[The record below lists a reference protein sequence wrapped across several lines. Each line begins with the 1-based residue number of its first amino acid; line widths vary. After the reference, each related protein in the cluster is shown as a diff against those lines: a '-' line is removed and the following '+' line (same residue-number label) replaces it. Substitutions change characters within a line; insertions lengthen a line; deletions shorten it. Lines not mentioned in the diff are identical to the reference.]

1 MRTNKA
7 MTLQDA
13 KDAIAKETVFKTW
26 YNIFDELHGT
36 EDYCEYLEQAA
47 ELYASQYKSE
57 VERLKREYSFGVL
70 TIRCNKYY
78 DDEQRLKSEIS
89 LLQEQLRLSEE
100 NNKVLLEKLKG
111 GEETENNGEMED
123 YINITF
129 SLNIDTFN
137 RFLKAL
143 KCGDPELW
151 AEIKDDIKEHLEDA
165 CKRAKLK
172 PHQSN

>member
-1 MRTNKA
+1 MK
-7 MTLQDA
+7 TLQDA
-13 KDAIAKETVFKTW
+13 MRIIANQNARETWSDLASCESVNTIIHCLKE
-26 YNIFDELHGT
+26 
-36 EDYCEYLEQAA
+36 AA

-57 VERLKREYSFGVL
+57 V
-70 TIRCNKYY
+70 
-78 DDEQRLKSEIS
+78 KSEEKLS

>member
-1 MRTNKA
+1 MK
-7 MTLQDA
+7 TLNECKNEMMHEWFEVPR
-13 KDAIAKETVFKTW
+13 KDYKTW
-26 YNIFDELHGT
+26 DEIMDL
-36 EDYCEYLEQAA
+36 AA
-47 ELYASQYKSE
+47 ETYASQYKSE
-57 VERLKREYSFGVL
+57 VERLKVFERVPPLMERQEN
-70 TIRCNKYY
+70 TIRQL
-78 DDEQRLKSEIS
+78 ESSIS

-151 AEIKDDIKEHLEDA
+151 AEIKDDIKERLEDA

>member
-1 MRTNKA
+1 
-7 MTLQDA
+7 MTLGFSELTKRVYIQHGKEK
-13 KDAIAKETVFKTW
+13 KDVTEQFRAIESK
-26 YNIFDELHGT
+26 
-36 EDYCEYLEQAA
+36 
-47 ELYASQYKSE
+47 
-57 VERLKREYSFGVL
+57 
-70 TIRCNKYY
+70 
-78 DDEQRLKSEIS
+78 EIS

-151 AEIKDDIKEHLEDA
+151 AEIKDDIKERLEDA